1 MRSKAAGTFG
11 VVVMVLAAITTQDTV
26 RAQDMQD
33 TRDGRELYVSYGC
46 WQCHGYE
53 GQGSVAGP
61 RLAPEVLPYMAFEQ
75 LVRRPANV
83 MPAYAPSALADADL
97 EAIFAYLSSITE
109 PPALEQIP
117 ALQ

>member
-1 MRSKAAGTFG
+1 MGTLA
-11 VVVMVLAAITTQDTV
+11 VVVMVLAAITMRETA
-26 RAQDMQD
+26 RAQGAQD
-33 TRDGRELYVSYGC
+33 SRDGRELYVTYGC

-61 RLAPEVLPYMAFEQ
+61 RLAPRVLPYIAFER

-83 MPAYAPSALADADL
+83 MPAYAPSALSDADL

>member
-1 MRSKAAGTFG
+1 MRNIAGWVFG
-11 VVVMVLAAITTQDTV
+11 LGLLGVLAVGFQGRTL
-26 RAQDMQD
+26 AQDAAE
-33 TRDGRELYVSYGC
+33 GRELFVTYGC

-61 RLAPEVLPYMAFEQ
+61 RVAPTLLPYAAFEV

-83 MPAYAPSALADADL
+83 MPAYAPSALPDDAL
-97 EAIFAYLSSITE
+97 QEIFAFVQSVEE
-109 PPALEQIP
+109 PPALEDIP